1 MAALFW
7 EYFEYTGDTVF
18 LARKAY
24 PFMKKAAEF
33 YVQKLQ
39 WDSLKREYY
48 IFPSQAYESPRSN
61 QLKNPVTDRNMIL
74 ATFTNCMEAAGIL
87 SLDKEKTKQW
97 QHILDHLWPL
107 PYRTVPELGEIIE
120 LAWYPDGSLFPK
132 MEERGKWLNGMSQ
145 NTSLVFPAGVIGIDQ
160 KNTREYNAVSAIVRN
175 HSPQVNAISPDPIVA
190 ARLGLG
196 DEALKMMTNGIR
208 RLQHFPQGL
217 FYNIDHWYNLSLYMD
232 SVNSPDITTQ
242 RDYIYDERTHYPSG
256 IPAKP
261 FIQCGL
267 ETQSIYGATVNEML
281 LQSNENKIRV
291 FPSVPQKWPA
301 AFRLRARGAFMISS
315 EMLGDGTITGVLAE
329 SEKGTIC
336 RMVNPWPG
344 KQVVVRILSG
354 ETGKVIKHSIDNDL
368 ITFKTIAGREYLILL
383 AENKA
388 AGKQSVF
395 QSQSNTVIKRFHE
408 ASLGKEK
415 NF

>member
-1 MAALFW
+1 M
-7 EYFEYTGDTVF
+7 
-18 LARKAY
+18 
-24 PFMKKAAEF
+24 
-33 YVQKLQ
+33 
-39 WDSLKREYY
+39 
-48 IFPSQAYESPRSN
+48 
-61 QLKNPVTDRNMIL
+61 
-74 ATFTNCMEAAGIL
+74 
-87 SLDKEKTKQW
+87 
-97 QHILDHLWPL
+97 
-107 PYRTVPELGEIIE
+107 GEIIE

-160 KNTREYNAVSAIVRN
+160 KNTREYNAESVIVRN

-232 SVNSPDITTQ
+232 SVKSPDITTQ
-242 RDYIYDERTHYPSG
+242 RDYIYDERARYPSG

-281 LQSNENKIRV
+281 LQSNENKISV
-291 FPSVPQKWPA
+291 FPAVPQNWPA
-301 AFRLRARGAFMISS
+301 AFRLRARGAFMVSS
-315 EMLGDGTITGVLAE
+315 EKLVDGTITGILAE
-329 SEKGTIC
+329 SEKGNIC

-344 KQVVVRILSG
+344 KKVVVKSLSG
-354 ETGKVIKHSIDNDL
+354 EASKIVRHSIDNDL
-368 ITFKTIAGREYLILL
+368 ITFKTIAGRKYLILL
-383 AENKA
+383 AENEA
-388 AGKQSVF
+388 AGKQTVY
-395 QSQSNTVIKRFHE
+395 QSQSNTGIKRFHE
-408 ASLGKEK
+408 AVLGKER